1 MGASF
6 EVKKVLGTMNPAG
19 KLMKYL
25 GPGEVG
31 KGVGMLGM
39 EYRDGR
45 AKSSVKVAEGW
56 KE

>member
-1 MGASF
+1 M
-6 EVKKVLGTMNPAG
+6 KKVLGTMNPADQ
-19 KLMKYL
+19 LTKYL

-45 AKSSVKVAEGW
+45 AKSNVKVAKGW

>member
-1 MGASF
+1 M
-6 EVKKVLGTMNPAG
+6 KKVLGTMNPADQ
-19 KLMKYL
+19 LTKYL

-39 EYRDGR
+39 EYKDGR

-56 KE
+56 KV